1 MWTAPAPTSNDGSGN
16 HMPLRAKMPN
26 VGIVEDFLNPVAQLV
41 LSSVAHQYGWSL
53 LMLVNENSVEN
64 WKPEKPRVSAGAR
77 LRGANTTPSSEVSE
91 RNCWLSGTTPG
102 VPVAGLARRASTR
115 SLSSARAAADA
126 SRSAH
131 ATGRA
136 LMASRR
142 YYSSLRAGKITL
154 ATRSPVTIQP
164 TAPENMAPGTRLGGT
179 AKITQ
184 NPAEVRSS
192 AAAFM
197 RMPGSP
203 CGGAVAA
210 CPPTSCSSA
219 TIEAMPNTIDRNTTR
234 ASMSLAPPETRFL
247 CTSSSRPVVSAIP
260 GTSKMMTASTMTSR
274 TTSGKT
280 ALAPQAM

>member
-154 ATRSPVTIQP
+154 AT
-164 TAPENMAPGTRLGGT
+164 
-179 AKITQ
+179 
-184 NPAEVRSS
+184 SS
-192 AAAFM
+192 
-197 RMPGSP
+197 
-203 CGGAVAA
+203 
-210 CPPTSCSSA
+210 
-219 TIEAMPNTIDRNTTR
+219 
-234 ASMSLAPPETRFL
+234 
-247 CTSSSRPVVSAIP
+247 P
-260 GTSKMMTASTMTSR
+260 GTSSTSPGRRNTWLGRSVKRAIPLAITAMESEATKADRLPGRWR
-274 TTSGKT
+274 TPS
-280 ALAPQAM
+280 AV